1 MIMVNDIQGT
11 RKKLEVEGFV
21 VSDKMQKTITV
32 RVQRAL
38 KHKKYGKYLMR
49 ATDYRAHDDS
59 EQAKEGDKVL
69 IRFARPLSKTKRW
82 NLVKVIEKAK
92 V

>member
-1 MIMVNDIQGT
+1 MAKNTLDI

-21 VSDKMQKTITV
+21 VSNKMQKTITV

-49 ATDYRAHDDS
+49 ATDYRAHDES
-59 EQAKEGDKVL
+59 QQAGEGDKVL
-69 IRFARPLSKTKRW
+69 IRFMRPLSKTKRW
-82 NLVKVIEKAK
+82 SLVKVIEKVK